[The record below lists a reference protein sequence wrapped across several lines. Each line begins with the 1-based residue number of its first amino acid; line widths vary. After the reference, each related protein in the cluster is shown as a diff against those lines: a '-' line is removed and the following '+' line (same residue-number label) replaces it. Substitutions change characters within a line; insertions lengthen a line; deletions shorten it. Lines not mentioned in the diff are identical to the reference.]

1 MKFAKGRTQSVQQ
14 PQHTATAGAASA
26 ALQQSPLMQ
35 QQAAQLM
42 ALRQGARQLLQRKQL
57 TDVSQQV
64 SLEEE
69 EPIQGKFD
77 VAQQAALEEE
87 EPLQGKFAVAQQ
99 AALEEEEPL
108 QGKFEPAAVSQ
119 RQAEASNNTGMP
131 NQLKSGIESLSG
143 YAMDDVKVH
152 YNSAKPAQM
161 QAHAYAQGTDIH
173 LAPGQEQHL
182 PHEAWHVVQQ
192 KQGRVKA
199 TTQLKGEA
207 INDDPGL
214 EHEADVMGARAA
226 SAGLSMTLPAND
238 FNFQST
244 NQPEQSSLQ
253 RKPLTNKTIQ
263 LFDWKSSTVLTT
275 IYDLLTSPSVEG
287 VKDLVDPR
295 RARLNPLNLY
305 EGYKNYTEETS
316 GGNYHSSSRHGAHNT
331 VKNAMGRLQT
341 PSAMSDKY
349 NGGQIAHA
357 NNQGRFNS
365 EAWESFSWRKAKE
378 LFENDIGVPVAWVP
392 GPFPPAARSSWNV
405 CLQHTGSDV
414 GITSSAALA
423 GAIQSVSGVKVAV
436 NYMPNMVGGVDAYNG
451 QMFPTTPAAPAAG
464 VVRPGHPAGAAMN
477 GTIQVIPYQFIGY
490 FGI

>member
-1 MKFAKGRTQSVQQ
+1 MKFAQGRTSQLQHNVKPQQSKS
-14 PQHTATAGAASA
+14 GAAST
-26 ALQQSPLMQ
+26 ALQQSPRQL
-35 QQAAQLM
+35 QQASQLKAILPGSKVPAQRSI
-42 ALRQGARQLLQRKQL
+42 ADAH
-57 TDVSQQV
+57 VSQQM
-64 SLEEE
+64 SMEDEA
-69 EPIQGKFD
+69 PMQGKFD
-77 VAQQAALEEE
+77 ATVKREVDA
-87 EPLQGKFAVAQQ
+87 K
-99 AALEEEEPL
+99 
-108 QGKFEPAAVSQ
+108 PA
-119 RQAEASNNTGMP
+119 NNTGMP
-131 NQLKSGIESLSG
+131 DQLKSGIESLSG

-152 YNSAKPAQM
+152 YNSAKPAAM

-173 LAPGQEQHL
+173 IAPGQEQHL

-214 EHEADVMGARAA
+214 EHEADVMGARAS
-226 SAGLSMTLPAND
+226 SA
-238 FNFQST
+238 NFIKDLKT
-244 NQPEQSSLQ
+244 NEFQFRSAKQFGKDSLQ

-275 IYDLLTSPSVEG
+275 IYDLLSSPSVEG

-295 RARLNPLNLY
+295 RSRLNPLNLY

-349 NGGQIAHA
+349 NGGQIGHA
-357 NNQGRFNS
+357 NAQGRFNS

-392 GPFPPAARSSWNV
+392 GPFPPATRSSWNV

-414 GITSSAALA
+414 GISSSVALA

-451 QMFPTTPAAPAAG
+451 QMFPTAPAAPPAG
-464 VVRPGHPAGAAMN
+464 FVQLGHPAGAAMN